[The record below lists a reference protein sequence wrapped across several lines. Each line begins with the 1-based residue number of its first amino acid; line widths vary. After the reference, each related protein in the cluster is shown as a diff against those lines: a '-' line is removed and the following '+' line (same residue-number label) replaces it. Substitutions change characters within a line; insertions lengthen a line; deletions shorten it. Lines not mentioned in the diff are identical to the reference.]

1 MSAPAPSAQSTVV
14 VIAPK
19 SLAVTLLL
27 WFFLGGLGGHK
38 WYLRQPVMACVYI
51 VLTVIGTPLMA
62 LYGLG
67 LVFLIPLWIMLIID
81 LFFMSARIRKL
92 NTVSVPTI
100 EATSSHLG

>member
-1 MSAPAPSAQSTVV
+1 
-14 VIAPK
+14 
-19 SLAVTLLL
+19 
-27 WFFLGGLGGHK
+27 
-38 WYLRQPVMACVYI
+38 
-51 VLTVIGTPLMA
+51 GTPLMA